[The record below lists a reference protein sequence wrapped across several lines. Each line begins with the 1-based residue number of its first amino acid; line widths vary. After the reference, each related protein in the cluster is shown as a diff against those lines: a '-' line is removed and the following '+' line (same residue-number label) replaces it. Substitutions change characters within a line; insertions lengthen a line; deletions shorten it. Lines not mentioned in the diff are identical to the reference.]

1 MSNRY
6 ELTGG
11 TKDVNPQHM
20 SMLVLKDTT
29 ADIAWSTEVALP
41 VQRLNNR
48 NRSMVMEVLKI
59 EYYCKG
65 TGETTHHWI
74 MGIATT
80 KLPGSGAPAPS
91 LLNGAIFHMTV
102 RKQAA
107 MDDEPF
113 VVYDLTDGAGHGRLI
128 AADKIYPFAQSSES
142 DAATVEIR
150 LIYRWKNVSL
160 TEYIGLVQASQV

>member
-20 SMLVLKDTT
+20 SMIVTKDTV

-65 TGETTHHWI
+65 AGADTAHWI

-91 LLNGAIFHMTV
+91 LVNGAIFHMTV
-102 RKQAA
+102 RKREN
-107 MDDEPF
+107 MNDEPF
-113 VVYDLTDGAGHGRLI
+113 VVYDLSDGAGHGRLI
-128 AADKIYPFAQSSES
+128 AADKIYPFAQSS
-142 DAATVEIR
+142 DATKQDVEIR

-160 TEYIGLVQASQV
+160 TEYIGLVQSTQV

>member
-20 SMLVLKDTT
+20 SMIVTKDTT

-48 NRSMVMEVLKI
+48 NRSMVMEALSI

-65 TGETTHHWI
+65 AGDTTKHWI

-91 LLNGAIFHMTV
+91 LVNGAIFHMTV
-102 RKQAA
+102 RKREN

-113 VVYDLTDGAGHGRLI
+113 IVYDLTDGAGHGRLI
-128 AADKIYPFAQSSES
+128 AADKIYPFAQASVT
-142 DAATVEIR
+142 DKQDVEIR

-160 TEYIGLVQASQV
+160 TEYIGLVQATQV